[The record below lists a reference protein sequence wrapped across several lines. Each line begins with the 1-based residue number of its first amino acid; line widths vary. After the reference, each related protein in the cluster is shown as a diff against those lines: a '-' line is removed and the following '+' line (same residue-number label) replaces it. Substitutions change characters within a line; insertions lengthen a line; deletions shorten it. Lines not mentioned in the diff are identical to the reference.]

1 MSERVRVRILCV
13 DDDPQILEGLSLHLR
28 RRYVVETASGGLA
41 GLDLI
46 RQGPL
51 PAVVISDM
59 RMPGM
64 DGATFLSEVRKLAPD
79 VIRILLT
86 GQADLDSA
94 IVAINEGQI
103 FRFLTKPCSPPVL
116 MAAIEA
122 GIGQHRLITAE
133 RVLLEET
140 LHGSIKTLLEVLSLA
155 DPLSFGRATRLKQHV
170 SNLADTLALPERW
183 QVEVAAMLSQLGCIV
198 LPAAVTEKIYYGRP
212 LSPEEESMVARVPIV
227 TDQLLGNIPRL
238 EVVREILA
246 RRLQPRPAVVSD
258 VAETQVPAKGAEMLR
273 IASDFETLESRGD
286 STALALSTMAGRE
299 GAYDPVML
307 EAFKAS
313 CGSNGLADEVR
324 ELPLS
329 ELRVGMVLADDLTAG
344 HMLLVARGHEIT
356 ESFVE
361 RFRNFGPGTI
371 TGLVRV
377 TVPSR
382 KKAAA

>member
-1 MSERVRVRILCV
+1 MSESVRVRILCV
-13 DDDPQILEGLSLHLR
+13 DDEPQILEGLSLHLR
-28 RRYVVETASGGLA
+28 RRYVVETANGGFA
-41 GLDLI
+41 GLDVI
-46 RQGPL
+46 RRGP

-64 DGATFLSEVRKLAPD
+64 DGAAFLTEVRKLAPD
-79 VIRILLT
+79 VVRILLT

-94 IVAINEGQI
+94 IAAINQGQI

-122 GIGQHRLITAE
+122 GVVQHRLITAE

-140 LHGSIKTLLEVLSLA
+140 LHGSIKTLMEVLSLTN
-155 DPLSFGRATRLKQHV
+155 PLSFGRATRVKQHV
-170 SNLADTLALPERW
+170 SGLADTLALSERW

-198 LPAAVTEKIYYGRP
+198 LPAEVAEKIYYGRP
-212 LSPEEESMVARVPIV
+212 LSREEEAMVARVPIV

-238 EVVREILA
+238 EVVRDILA
-246 RRLQPRPAVVSD
+246 RRLQRRPAVVSD
-258 VAETQVPAKGAEMLR
+258 AAEIQVAARGAEMLR

-286 STALALSTMAGRE
+286 SAALALRTMAARAGE
-299 GAYDPVML
+299 YDLTML
-307 EAFKAS
+307 EAFKGC
-313 CGSNGLADEVR
+313 CGSTDLADEVR

-329 ELRVGMVLADDLTAG
+329 ELRVGMVLADDLMAG
-344 HMLLVARGHEIT
+344 NMLLVARGHEIT

-361 RFRNFGPGTI
+361 RFRNFGPGKI
-371 TGLVRV
+371 ARLVRV
-377 TVPSR
+377 TISSR